1 VLGKGTNM
9 GKGAKSQRAFLV
21 FLVAAVVNVVPVAA
35 TEPSLPLPPEEI
47 AWSTPAVAKGR
58 VFGDPWLAGLPAR
71 HRV

>member
-1 VLGKGTNM
+1 M

-47 AWSTPAVAKGR
+47 AWSTPAVAKGLF
-58 VFGDPWLAGLPAR
+58 VGGPWPAEFPAR